1 MLEWAISVLDMVV
14 GPETWRTMSG
24 PAVASGAVMFSV
36 LGLMLAVGGGA
47 ALVGAADNTARLV
60 AGAVLAM
67 GLVLLWSV
75 VAGVRAFHRAKSE
88 QS

>member
-1 MLEWAISVLDMVV
+1 MLEWVISVLDMVV

-47 ALVGAADNTARLV
+47 ALVGTPDNTMRLV
-60 AGAVLAM
+60 AGVVLVM
-67 GLVLLWSV
+67 GLVVLWSV